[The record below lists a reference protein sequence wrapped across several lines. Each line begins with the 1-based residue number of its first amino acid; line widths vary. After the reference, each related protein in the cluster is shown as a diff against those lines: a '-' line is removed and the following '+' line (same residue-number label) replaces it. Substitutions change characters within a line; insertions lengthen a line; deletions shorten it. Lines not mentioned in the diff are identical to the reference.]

1 MSPLLLLA
9 GSVLASPTS
18 SVARD
23 SHVMSPRPMT
33 YWLEYGSLYTECPKA
48 PGTKVRDSASSVAL
62 RAHLAGTSPSGQ
74 AFDLFFRLIWGGA
87 QEASYPGV

>member
-1 MSPLLLLA
+1 
-9 GSVLASPTS
+9 
-18 SVARD
+18 
-23 SHVMSPRPMT
+23 MSPRPMT

-62 RAHLAGTSPSGQ
+62 RAHLAETSPSGQ
-74 AFDLFFRLIWGGA
+74 AFDLFFPLIWGGA